1 MVEQRISN
9 LTRQSTPE
17 NWTQGLGSSFL
28 NNTLAD
34 LYDDDVTE
42 MFPVYMRATVTL
54 FCVLVLVI
62 GVCGNLL
69 VPLVVWSNR
78 DMRNSTNIFLV
89 NLSIADLLILVTCV
103 PTVLI
108 EIHSRPEVWVIGEA
122 MCKFVMI
129 FF

>member
-9 LTRQSTPE
+9 VTRQSTPE